1 MSLLSPPDPAAPPSQ
16 QGRLWLVM
24 AVVLVLAQALLLHHQ
39 VEHVGSD
46 AGAQCLVCISGG
58 SLDHAATASPGV
70 SSAVTVFGAVTLV
83 RYVGPRPAATR
94 HADARA
100 PPSVRD
106 A

>member
-1 MSLLSPPDPAAPPSQ
+1 MSLLRPRDPAAPPSQ
-16 QGRLWLVM
+16 RGRLWLAM
-24 AVVLVLAQALLLHHQ
+24 AVLLVLAQALLLHHQ
-39 VEHVGSD
+39 VEHLGSD
-46 AGAQCLVCISGG
+46 SGVQCLICISGG
-58 SLDHAATASPGV
+58 ALDHAATASPGV
-70 SSAVTVFGAVTLV
+70 TSAVTVFGAVTLV

>member
-1 MSLLSPPDPAAPPSQ
+1 MSLLRPPDPAATSSQ
-16 QGRLWLVM
+16 RGRLWLAM
-24 AVVLVLAQALLLHHQ
+24 AVLLVLAQALLLHHQ

-46 AGAQCLVCISGG
+46 AGVQCLVCISGG
-58 SLDHAATASPGV
+58 ALDHAATASPGV
-70 SSAVTVFGAVTLV
+70 TSAVTVFGPATLV

>member
-1 MSLLSPPDPAAPPSQ
+1 MPLLRPPDPAATPSQ
-16 QGRLWLVM
+16 RGRLWLAM
-24 AVVLVLAQALLLHHQ
+24 ALLLVLAQALLLHHQ
-39 VEHVGSD
+39 VEHVGTN
-46 AGAQCLVCISGG
+46 AGVQCLVCISGG
-58 SLDHAATASPGV
+58 ALDHAATASPGV
-70 SSAVTVFGAVTLV
+70 TSAVTVFGPVTLV